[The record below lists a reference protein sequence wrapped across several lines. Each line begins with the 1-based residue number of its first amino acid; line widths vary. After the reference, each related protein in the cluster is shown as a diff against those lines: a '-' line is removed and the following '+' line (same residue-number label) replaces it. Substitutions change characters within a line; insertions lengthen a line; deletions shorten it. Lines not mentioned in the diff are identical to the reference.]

1 MMVFR
6 NLTIRAR
13 IGLTMAFL
21 AVLLGITGVL
31 GLYGMTRS
39 NDSTRE
45 IFTNQMP
52 SAVNVAV
59 SEMFAARERL
69 ALDRAA
75 LLAGTPDSA
84 AAVERSRAMR
94 VQSDAWW
101 QKYLA
106 LPRGADE
113 DRLAQEVAARR
124 KVLQDSCDAFGS
136 AVAAGDHDRIGEG
149 AKQLQARYN
158 ELAVAGEALRT
169 FQFTDA
175 QARFDRAESVFE
187 TMRVLSIVVLVA
199 GIGAA
204 VLSWLTLSRA
214 IGRPIADALAHFD
227 AISAG
232 DLRRPIVV
240 DRRDEMGQL
249 LEGLARMQRGLV
261 DTVRTVRGGSES
273 IATAARQIAAGNID
287 LSSRTEEQAAA
298 LQETASS
305 MEQLTGTVKQNAD
318 NARQAS
324 SLAAN
329 ASEIANKGNTVV
341 GQVVGTMGEINDSS
355 AKIAD
360 IIAIIEGIA
369 FQTNILALN
378 AAVEAARA
386 GEEGRGFA
394 VVAGEVRSLAQRSS
408 SAAKEIKA
416 LIDASVERIRT
427 GSTLVD
433 EAGRTMSDVI
443 GAVQRVTDIMGEIAA
458 ASEEQSGGIDQV
470 ARAVAQMDEVTQQN
484 AALVEEAAAAA
495 QSLDE
500 QAARLRE
507 TAAVFQLDDETA
519 RAGTA
524 VAVAARHAP
533 RAAAAPPALPR
544 ASNATP
550 RRNARP
556 PRCRR
561 ASLSPHRPRPRR
573 LRRPPAATTGRRS
586 DRRAPCIYP
595 HLVTN
600 DARDQRA
607 SSFQRW
613 TKCDS
618 ADDRSCV
625 VTCSARR
632 PSTETQERAACT
644 SCSRA
649 RRTGM
654 SVRDCEKNL

>member
-1 MMVFR
+1 MVFR

-21 AVLLGITGVL
+21 AALLGVIGVL
-31 GLYGMTRS
+31 GLYGMTS
-39 NDSTRE
+39 ANESTRE

-52 SAVNVAV
+52 SAVNVSVA
-59 SEMFAARERL
+59 EMFAARERL

-94 VQSDAWW
+94 AQSDAWW

-106 LPRGADE
+106 LPRGPEE
-113 DRLAQEVAARR
+113 DRLAQDVAAKRQA
-124 KVLQDSCDAFGS
+124 LQASCDAFAGAIGS
-136 AVAAGDHDRIGEG
+136 GDRERIGDG
-149 AKQLQARYN
+149 AKQLQVRFN
-158 ELAVAGEALRT
+158 ELAGANEALRN
-169 FQFTDA
+169 FQFSDGQT
-175 QARFDRAESVFE
+175 RFDRAESVYGAL
-187 TMRVLSIVVLVA
+187 RVVSIVVLAIGLVA
-199 GIGAA
+199 AL
-204 VLSWLTLSRA
+204 LSWVTLSRA
-214 IGRPIADALAHFD
+214 IGRPLADALAHFD
-227 AISAG
+227 AIAAG
-232 DLRRPIVV
+232 DLRRTIVV
-240 DRRDEMGQL
+240 NRRDEMGQL
-249 LEGLARMQRGLV
+249 LDGLAKMQRGLV
-261 DTVRTVRGGSES
+261 DTVRVVRGGSES
-273 IATAARQIAAGNID
+273 IATAARQIAAGNVD

-341 GQVVGTMGEINDSS
+341 GQVVDTMGEINASS

-416 LIDASVERIRT
+416 LIDASVERIRS

-507 TAAVFQLDDETA
+507 
-519 RAGTA
+519 
-524 VAVAARHAP
+524 
-533 RAAAAPPALPR
+533 
-544 ASNATP
+544 AT
-550 RRNARP
+550 
-556 PRCRR
+556 
-561 ASLSPHRPRPRR
+561 
-573 LRRPPAATTGRRS
+573 
-586 DRRAPCIYP
+586 
-595 HLVTN
+595 
-600 DARDQRA
+600 
-607 SSFQRW
+607 
-613 TKCDS
+613 
-618 ADDRSCV
+618 
-625 VTCSARR
+625 
-632 PSTETQERAACT
+632 
-644 SCSRA
+644 
-649 RRTGM
+649 
-654 SVRDCEKNL
+654 

>member
-1 MMVFR
+1 MVFK

-13 IGLTMAFL
+13 IGFTMAFL
-21 AVLLGITGVL
+21 AVLLAVIGGLGV
-31 GLYGMTRS
+31 YGMTRA
-39 NDSTRE
+39 NETTRE
-45 IFTNQMP
+45 LFTNQMP
-52 SAVNVAV
+52 SAVDVSVA
-59 SEMFAARERL
+59 EIYAARERL

-75 LLAGTPDSA
+75 LLAGMPDAA
-84 AAVERSRAMR
+84 AAVERSRMMR
-94 VQSDAWW
+94 AQSDAWW

-106 LPRGADE
+106 LPRGAEE
-113 DRLAQEVAARR
+113 DRIAQDVAAKRQA
-124 KVLQDSCDAFGS
+124 LQAQCDAFGNVIGTNQ
-136 AVAAGDHDRIGEG
+136 ADRIGDG
-149 AKQLQARYN
+149 AKQLQVRYN
-158 ELAVAGEALRT
+158 DLATASEALRN
-169 FQFTDA
+169 FQFSDA
-175 QARFDRAESVFE
+175 QTSFDHAESVYE
-187 TMRVLSIVVLVA
+187 TLRVLAIVALLA
-199 GIGAA
+199 GFGAA
-204 VLSWLTLSRA
+204 VASWLTLSRA

-227 AISAG
+227 AIAAG

-240 DRRDEMGQL
+240 DRHDEMGRL
-249 LEGLARMQRGLV
+249 LAGLGKMQRGLV

-324 SLAAN
+324 ALAAN

-408 SAAKEIKA
+408 AAAKEIKV
-416 LIDASVERIRT
+416 LIDASVARIRS

-500 QAARLRE
+500 QAGRLRE
-507 TAAVFQLDDETA
+507 TAAVFQLDDDTSRPGGA
-519 RAGTA
+519 AQ
-524 VAVAARHAP
+524 VAVRHAP
-533 RAAAAPPALPR
+533 RAPSAAVAVPAQPAARDERDAPPKRAVAAAPVRKPVAAPAQ
-544 ASNATP
+544 A
-550 RRNARP
+550 
-556 PRCRR
+556 
-561 ASLSPHRPRPRR
+561 
-573 LRRPPAATTGRRS
+573 AATAG
-586 DRRAPCIYP
+586 
-595 HLVTN
+595 
-600 DARDQRA
+600 
-607 SSFQRW
+607 
-613 TKCDS
+613 
-618 ADDRSCV
+618 ADDW
-625 VTCSARR
+625 
-632 PSTETQERAACT
+632 ETF
-644 SCSRA
+644 
-649 RRTGM
+649 
-654 SVRDCEKNL
+654 

>member
-1 MMVFR
+1 MVFK

-13 IGLTMAFL
+13 IGFTMAFL
-21 AVLLGITGVL
+21 AVLLGVIGGLGV
-31 GLYGMTRS
+31 YGMARA
-39 NDSTRE
+39 NDTTRE

-52 SAVNVAV
+52 SAVDVSVAEIF
-59 SEMFAARERL
+59 SARERL

-75 LLAGTPDSA
+75 LLAGTPDA
-84 AAVERSRAMR
+84 ADAVARSRAMR
-94 VQSDAWW
+94 TQSDAWW

-106 LPRGADE
+106 LPRGPEE
-113 DRLAQEVAARR
+113 DRLAQDVAAKRLA
-124 KVLQDSCDAFGS
+124 LQRVCDAFASVVG
-136 AVAAGDHDRIGEG
+136 ANQADQIGNG
-149 AKQLQARYN
+149 AKQLQASYSD
-158 ELAVAGEALRT
+158 LSTASEALRN

-175 QARFDRAESVFE
+175 QAGFDHAES
-187 TMRVLSIVVLVA
+187 TNDTLRVLAIAALVA
-199 GIGAA
+199 GLAAA
-204 VLSWLTLSRA
+204 VVSWLTLSRA

-227 AISAG
+227 AIAAG

-240 DRRDEMGQL
+240 DRHDEMGQL
-249 LEGLARMQRGLV
+249 LEGLGRMQRGLV

-408 SAAKEIKA
+408 TAAKEIKV
-416 LIDASVERIRT
+416 LIDASVERIRS

-500 QAARLRE
+500 QAGRLRE
-507 TAAVFQLDDETA
+507 TAAVFQLDDDTS
-519 RAGTA
+519 RSGGTTP
-524 VAVAARHAP
+524 VAVRHAP
-533 RAAAAPPALPR
+533 RAPSAAVAVPVQAAARDDRDAAPKR
-544 ASNATP
+544 AAATAP
-550 RRNARP
+550 VRK
-556 PRCRR
+556 
-561 ASLSPHRPRPRR
+561 
-573 LRRPPAATTGRRS
+573 PAAAS
-586 DRRAPCIYP
+586 AAPAQ
-595 HLVTN
+595 TAATA
-600 DARDQRA
+600 D
-607 SSFQRW
+607 
-613 TKCDS
+613 
-618 ADDRSCV
+618 ADDW
-625 VTCSARR
+625 
-632 PSTETQERAACT
+632 ETF
-644 SCSRA
+644 
-649 RRTGM
+649 
-654 SVRDCEKNL
+654 

>member
-1 MMVFR
+1 MVFR

-21 AVLLGITGVL
+21 AVLLGVTGVL
-31 GLYGMTRS
+31 GLYGMTRA

-52 SAVNVAV
+52 SAVNVAMA
-59 SEMFAARERL
+59 EMFAARERL

-84 AAVERSRAMR
+84 AAIERSRAMR
-94 VQSDAWW
+94 AQSDAWW

-106 LPRGADE
+106 LPRNADE
-113 DRLAQEVAARR
+113 DRLAQDVAARR
-124 KVLQDSCDAFGS
+124 KVLQDSCDAFSS
-136 AVAAGDHDRIGEG
+136 AVGAGDHDRIGGG
-149 AKQLQARYN
+149 AKQLQARYT
-158 ELAVAGEALRT
+158 ELATAGEALRS
-169 FQFTDA
+169 FQFTNA
-175 QARFDRAESVFE
+175 QARFDQAESVFE
-187 TMRVLSIVVLVA
+187 TMRVLSIVVLLA

-214 IGRPIADALAHFD
+214 IGRPIADALSHFD
-227 AISAG
+227 AIAAG

-240 DRRDEMGQL
+240 DRRDEMGQM

-273 IATAARQIAAGNID
+273 IATAARQIAAGNTD

-329 ASEIANKGNTVV
+329 ASDIANKGNTVV

-458 ASEEQSGGIDQV
+458 ASEEQSSGIDQV

-495 QSLDE
+495 QSLEE

-507 TAAVFQLDDETA
+507 TAAVFQLDDEAA
-519 RAGTA
+519 RAGA
-524 VAVAARHAP
+524 VVAVACQAP
-533 RAAAAPPALPR
+533 RAPSAPAAAPAAPAAARVERDAAPKR
-544 ASNATP
+544 APVVATP
-550 RRNARP
+550 ARK
-556 PRCRR
+556 
-561 ASLSPHRPRPRR
+561 
-573 LRRPPAATTGRRS
+573 PAAGS
-586 DRRAPCIYP
+586 AAPAP
-595 HLVTN
+595 AVAT
-600 DARDQRA
+600 AGG
-607 SSFQRW
+607 
-613 TKCDS
+613 
-618 ADDRSCV
+618 DDW
-625 VTCSARR
+625 
-632 PSTETQERAACT
+632 ETF
-644 SCSRA
+644 
-649 RRTGM
+649 
-654 SVRDCEKNL
+654 